1 MSIKNLIL
9 PVCLLVAVVGCAD
22 RKNLAPLPSISEEAK
37 ADLNAPV
44 NCHTAPADIKVLEEE
59 KASVGKQIL
68 SGVRSI
74 MPIAAVAGILM
85 GDYRDRVQVAT
96 GTYNSHI
103 EAKINQIKTVCG
115 IK

>member
-1 MSIKNLIL
+1 MSIKSLIL
-9 PVCLLVAVVGCAD
+9 PVCLLVSVTACSD
-22 RKNLAPLPSISEEAK
+22 RKNLSPFPTISKEAK

-44 NCHTAPADIKVLEEE
+44 NCETAPADIKVLEEE

-68 SGVRSI
+68 SGVRSV

-115 IK
+115 LK